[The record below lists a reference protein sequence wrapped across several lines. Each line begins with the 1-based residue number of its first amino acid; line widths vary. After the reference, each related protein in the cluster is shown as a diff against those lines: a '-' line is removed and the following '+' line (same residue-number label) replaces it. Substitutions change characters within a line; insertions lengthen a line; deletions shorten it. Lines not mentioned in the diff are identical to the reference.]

1 MDLTDRYYITP
12 GIMVPSKIPDL
23 TALDIE
29 SDSALV

>member
-1 MDLTDRYYITP
+1 MDPTDRNYITP
-12 GIMVPSKIPDL
+12 GIMVPSKNTDL